1 LAAISV
7 AAIAVTMTA
16 CGGTGSSGSGGG
28 ETLPVYSADGLATW
42 YKGQFEKFTKDTAST
57 SASSKP
63 VPVRWFRA
71 SRSSAKSAEGAVVVR
86 IAPSRAVN
94 NRTLGALIRNGG
106 RSHPGC
112 WRWWWRRHQP
122 WQRDRRHA
130 WDLYDAR
137 LGAFALF
144 G

>member
-16 CGGTGSSGSGGG
+16 CGCTGSSASGGLNVDIVEAGSG
-28 ETLPVYSADGLATW
+28 EVVSRV
-42 YKGQFEKFTKDTAST
+42 EKELCE
-57 SASSKP
+57 
-63 VPVRWFRA
+63 VN
-71 SRSSAKSAEGAVVVR
+71 AERAVVVR

-112 WRWWWRRHQP
+112 WRWWRRHQP

-130 WDLYDAR
+130 GDLYDAR
-137 LGAFALF
+137 LGALALF